1 MLPFLSLRVCCDKML
16 NLPSSSDLL
25 SAAVMMGEKRGRENR
40 GKVLNFVL
48 PHPSGNDLMPEG

>member
-1 MLPFLSLRVCCDKML
+1 ML

-48 PHPSGNDLMPEG
+48 PCQRGRPHARGMRSLPEG